1 VCEEQ
6 FYSLTYKICICWLY
20 FTQSLCVHLTVLY
33 FSRLIFFLYYSSQGV
48 TVSLNATSGMFT
60 SYELSENISD
70 PSVEHESGYNQG
82 EDEIGYDKSE
92 APEVYASEYSEE
104 GHYEGNDPELT
115 EDQIEYGE
123 EPGEDDEVLDLEINE
138 PLDEFPV
145 SFFLLYLQ
153 R

>member
-1 VCEEQ
+1 M
-6 FYSLTYKICICWLY
+6 SSWL
-20 FTQSLCVHLTVLY
+20 LCFNLWISPPSPLY
-33 FSRLIFFLYYSSQGV
+33 HSSQGV
-48 TVSLNATSGMFT
+48 TVSLNATSGILT
-60 SYELSENISD
+60 SYELSETIND
-70 PSVEHESGYNQG
+70 PSIEHESEYDQG
-82 EDEIGYDKSE
+82 EDEIVYDKSE
-92 APEVYASEYSEE
+92 APEVYASEYAEE

-123 EPGEDDEVLDLEINE
+123 EPGEEDEVLDLEINE

>member
-1 VCEEQ
+1 M
-6 FYSLTYKICICWLY
+6 FPLS
-20 FTQSLCVHLTVLY
+20 H
-33 FSRLIFFLYYSSQGV
+33 SSPGV
-48 TVSLNATSGMFT
+48 TVSLNATSGILT
-60 SYELSENISD
+60 SYELSESIND
-70 PSVEHESGYNQG
+70 PSLEHESEYDQG
-82 EDEIGYDKSE
+82 EDEIGCDKSE
-92 APEVYASEYSEE
+92 APEEYASEYAEE

-123 EPGEDDEVLDLEINE
+123 EPGEEDEVLDLEINE

>member
-1 VCEEQ
+1 M
-6 FYSLTYKICICWLY
+6 W
-20 FTQSLCVHLTVLY
+20 VHLTV
-33 FSRLIFFLYYSSQGV
+33 IFQPLNLFPLYYSSQGV
-48 TVSLNATSGMFT
+48 TVSLDGTSGLLT
-60 SYELSENISD
+60 SYELSETINDESI
-70 PSVEHESGYNQG
+70 EHEYDQG
-82 EDEIGYDKSE
+82 EDEIGYGKSE
-92 APEVYASEYSEE
+92 AHGEYASEYAEE

>member
-1 VCEEQ
+1 MNL
-6 FYSLTYKICICWLY
+6 FP
-20 FTQSLCVHLTVLY
+20 
-33 FSRLIFFLYYSSQGV
+33 LYYSSQGV
-48 TVSLNATSGMFT
+48 TVSLDGTSGLLT
-60 SYELSENISD
+60 SYELSETINDESI
-70 PSVEHESGYNQG
+70 EHEYDQG
-82 EDEIGYDKSE
+82 EDEIGYGKSE
-92 APEVYASEYSEE
+92 AHGEYASDYAEE

>member
-1 VCEEQ
+1 MRYNFIHRLTKYVLFCSAFVCTLEGFILQ
-6 FYSLTYKICICWLY
+6 PFNLLPLRC
-20 FTQSLCVHLTVLY
+20 
-33 FSRLIFFLYYSSQGV
+33 SSQGV

-60 SYELSENISD
+60 SYELSENIND
-70 PSVEHESGYNQG
+70 PSVEHGSGYNQG

-145 SFFLLYLQ
+145 SFFLLYL
-153 R
+153 RR

>member
-1 VCEEQ
+1 MSSWLLC
-6 FYSLTYKICICWLY
+6 LNICI
-20 FTQSLCVHLTVLY
+20 FHPSLCP
-33 FSRLIFFLYYSSQGV
+33 SSHGV
-48 TVSLNATSGMFT
+48 TVSLNATSGILT
-60 SYELSENISD
+60 SYDLSEAISD
-70 PSVEHESGYNQG
+70 PSIEHESEYDQG
-82 EDEIGYDKSE
+82 EDEIVYDKSE
-92 APEVYASEYSEE
+92 EPELYASEYAEE

-123 EPGEDDEVLDLEINE
+123 EPGEEDEVLDLEINE

>member
-1 VCEEQ
+1 MYLLAL
-6 FYSLTYKICICWLY
+6 FYSVFVCTLDCFIL
-20 FTQSLCVHLTVLY
+20 QSFNL
-33 FSRLIFFLYYSSQGV
+33 FPLYYSSQGV

>member
-1 VCEEQ
+1 MLQ
-6 FYSLTYKICICWLY
+6 PLNFFPSLY
-20 FTQSLCVHLTVLY
+20 H
-33 FSRLIFFLYYSSQGV
+33 SSQGV
-48 TVSLNATSGMFT
+48 TVSLNATSGILT
-60 SYELSENISD
+60 SYELSESIND
-70 PSVEHESGYNQG
+70 PSIEHESEYDQG
-82 EDEIGYDKSE
+82 EDEIVYDKSE
-92 APEVYASEYSEE
+92 APEVYASEYAEE

-123 EPGEDDEVLDLEINE
+123 EPGEEDEVLDLEINE